1 MDGSPQV
8 ALQQPH
14 YGTEMPGAGAVH
26 PIRSDS
32 MEQMYRDHRIVTERD
47 GEKWVVRIRRLDGE
61 PITVHGISHPELSTA
76 ECPDAI
82 SAIVQAKR
90 DIDELLTDRQ

>member
-1 MDGSPQV
+1 MD
-8 ALQQPH
+8 
-14 YGTEMPGAGAVH
+14 
-26 PIRSDS
+26 
-32 MEQMYRDHRIVTERD
+32 QMYRDHRIVTERD